1 MSGTTNINILMDSDL
16 IDISLHQPNRQTI
29 SALLEAEKIVNDPTI
44 KGYTDLKKLFA
55 DLKK

>member
-1 MSGTTNINILMDSDL
+1 MSGTTNISILMDSDL

-29 SALLEAEKIVNDPTI
+29 SALLEAEKIANDPTI